1 MNIET
6 VNDMLNT
13 RLESAKKSGNTTEVS
28 LLWELLKMSEEL
40 QELKKRLR
48 DVTKLRSDTK

>member
-6 VNDMLNT
+6 VIDMLNT
-13 RLESAKKSGNTTEVS
+13 RLESANKSGNTTEVS

-40 QELKKRLR
+40 KAVKERENNG
-48 DVTKLRSDTK
+48 

>member
-40 QELKKRLR
+40 QELKK
-48 DVTKLRSDTK
+48 TSS

>member
-28 LLWELLKMSEEL
+28 LLWELLKMSK
-40 QELKKRLR
+40 ELKVRKERE
-48 DVTKLRSDTK
+48 DK

>member
-6 VNDMLNT
+6 VIDMLNT

-40 QELKKRLR
+40 QELKK
-48 DVTKLRSDTK
+48 TSS

>member
-6 VNDMLNT
+6 VIDMLNT

-40 QELKKRLR
+40 KGRKEREKNG
-48 DVTKLRSDTK
+48 